1 MKIAKGE
8 SRLVVVLPG
17 LGIVIKF
24 SIIHLVI
31 GFRVL
36 WYDLSRKGNRLHDE
50 LFRYTIEMSR
60 SLKRLLF
67 KGIVDNWREWRFYQ
81 RTRHPFCQPTY
92 LSLFGL
98 LNIQRFARPC
108 TLQENDLWCQLHE
121 LTKGAVFKDSHHFT
135 NPDNFCLNG
144 EGLRILDYGGLK
156 TQEVVQEFGDNIL
169 QNFDPNYS
177 WEERKKEL
185 KAKREASS

>member
-1 MKIAKGE
+1 MKITKSE
-8 SRLVVVLPG
+8 SRLVVVLPE

-24 SIIHLVI
+24 PIIHLVI
-31 GFRVL
+31 GSRVF
-36 WYDLSRKGNRLHDE
+36 WNDLSKKGNRLHDE
-50 LFRYTIEMSR
+50 LLRYTIEMDG

-98 LNIQRFARPC
+98 LNIQRFAHPC
-108 TLQENDLWCQLHE
+108 TLQDIDLWCQLHE
-121 LTKGAVFKDSHHFT
+121 LTKGAVFKDLHHFT
-135 NPDNFCLNG
+135 NPNNFCLNSG
-144 EGLRILDYGGLK
+144 GLRILDYGGLK
-156 TQEVVQEFGDNIL
+156 TQEVVQEFGNEIL
-169 QNFDPNYS
+169 QHFNPNYS

>member
-8 SRLVVVLPG
+8 SRLVVILPE

-31 GFRVL
+31 GLRVFCD
-36 WYDLSRKGNRLHDE
+36 DLSRKGNRLHDE
-50 LFRYTIEMSR
+50 LFRYTIEMYG

-108 TLQENDLWCQLHE
+108 TIQEIDLWCQLHE

-156 TQEVVQEFGDNIL
+156 TQEVVREFGDEIL
-169 QNFDPNYS
+169 QHFNPNYS